1 VKNLN
6 KEGSDA
12 ESVADGYMKIGE
24 HGELVPNY
32 DMTLINFE
40 EGDVLRGRV
49 VRVDRD
55 EVLVDIGFK
64 SEGVIPPKELSVRY
78 NVNPTEV
85 ISVNDEID
93 VMVLQKEDQDGRL
106 ILSKKRAETERAF
119 RELERTYREDGNIVG
134 EVIEIVKGGLI
145 LDIGLRG
152 FLPASLVDIK
162 RVKNLRKFIGEKLE
176 CKIVEFNRFRNNV
189 VLSRKA
195 YLEKSLKVTR
205 KSIIEGLSIGQV
217 KKGVISNIVDFGAFV
232 DLGGIDG
239 LIHISELSWN
249 HINHPS
255 EVVIV
260 GDEVDVVILDID
272 KEKERVSLGLKQTQK
287 DPWVEVAKKFSKG
300 DLVAGK
306 ICKIVPFGIFVEIG
320 DGIEGLVHISE
331 LSSQHVTN
339 PEEVCSIGDEVDVCV
354 VDIDLDR
361 RRIGLSIKKAESQDS
376 QEARAGSEEAKGKK
390 PPADVSEGMKEL
402 KKEIKEDLGVEDYS
416 LEVKKL
422 KEFVST
428 EEAVTDESEDV
439 AKSGE
444 QPAQSLETI
453 LEEMKKNSRF

>member
-1 VKNLN
+1 MN
-6 KEGSDA
+6 KEGSDVEGVA
-12 ESVADGYMKIGE
+12 EGYMKLDE
-24 HGELVPNY
+24 NGELIPNY

-40 EGDVLRGRV
+40 EGDVLKGMV

-55 EVLVDIGFK
+55 EVLVDIGYK

-78 NVNPTEV
+78 NVNPMEIV
-85 ISVNDEID
+85 SVNDEIE

-255 EVVIV
+255 EVVAV
-260 GDEVDVVILDID
+260 SDEVDVVILDID

-287 DPWVEVAKKFSKG
+287 DPWVEVAKNFSKG
-300 DLVAGK
+300 DVVTGK
-306 ICKIVPFGIFVEIG
+306 ISKIVPFGIFVEIG

-331 LSSQHVTN
+331 LSSQHVNN
-339 PEEVCSIGDEVDVCV
+339 PDEICSIGDEVDVCV

-361 RRIGLSIKKAESQDS
+361 RRIGLSIKKAESQDT
-376 QEARAGSEEAKGKK
+376 QEAKTTPKET
-390 PPADVSEGMKEL
+390 VNEGMKEL
-402 KKEIKEDLGVEDYS
+402 KKEIEEDLNVEDYS
-416 LEVKKL
+416 LKVKKL
-422 KEFVST
+422 KDQVSP
-428 EEAVTDESEDV
+428 EEDQVEENEDA
-439 AKSGE
+439 AKSDG

-453 LEEMKKNSRF
+453 LEEMKKNSRS

>member
-1 VKNLN
+1 MN
-6 KEGSDA
+6 KEGSDIKG
-12 ESVADGYMKIGE
+12 VADGYMMLNE
-24 HGELVPNY
+24 NGELVPNY
-32 DMTLINFE
+32 DMTLIEFE
-40 EGDVLRGRV
+40 EGDVLKGRV

-55 EVLVDIGFK
+55 EVLVDIGYK

-78 NVNPTEV
+78 NVNPVEV
-85 ISVNDEID
+85 VSVNDEIE

-189 VLSRKA
+189 VLSRRA

-205 KSIIEGLSIGQV
+205 KSIIEGLSVGQV

-255 EVVIV
+255 EVVAIS
-260 GDEVDVVILDID
+260 DEVDVVILDID

-306 ICKIVPFGIFVEIG
+306 ISKIVPFGIFVEIG

-339 PEEVCSIGDEVDVCV
+339 PEEVCSIGDKVDVCV

-361 RRIGLSIKKAESQDS
+361 RRIGLSIKKAEGQDV
-376 QEARAGSEEAKGKK
+376 QEAKARSEEAEGEKS
-390 PPADVSEGMKEL
+390 PSEVSEGMKEL
-402 KKEIKEDLGVEDYS
+402 KKEIDEDLNVEDYS
-416 LEVKKL
+416 LKVKKL
-422 KEFVST
+422 KEFAST
-428 EEAVTDESEDV
+428 EEALAEESEEV
-439 AKSGE
+439 AQRGE

-453 LEEMKKNSRF
+453 LEEMKKNSRS

>member
-1 VKNLN
+1 VKNLS
-6 KEGSDA
+6 KEGFNVD
-12 ESVADGYMKIGE
+12 SVADGYMRLNE
-24 HGELVPNY
+24 NGELIPNY

-40 EGDVLRGRV
+40 EGDVLKGRV

-55 EVLVDIGFK
+55 EVLVDIGYK

-85 ISVNDEID
+85 VSVNDEIE

-106 ILSKKRAETERAF
+106 VLSKKRAETERAF

-162 RVKNLRKFIGEKLE
+162 RVKNLRKFIGERLE

-205 KSIIEGLSIGQV
+205 KSVIEGLSIGQV

-255 EVVIV
+255 EVVTV
-260 GDEVDVVILDID
+260 SDEVDVVILDID

-300 DLVAGK
+300 DVVAGR
-306 ICKIVPFGIFVEIG
+306 ISKIVPFGIFVEIG

-331 LSSQHVTN
+331 LSTQHVN
-339 PEEVCSIGDEVDVCV
+339 SPEEVCTIGDEVDVCV

-361 RRIGLSIKKAESQDS
+361 RRIGLSIRKAEAQET
-376 QEARAGSEEAKGKK
+376 QEAKVDSKEAAGKK
-390 PPADVSEGMKEL
+390 PPVEVSEGMKEL
-402 KKEIKEDLGVEDYS
+402 KKEIEEDLNVEDYS
-416 LEVKKL
+416 LKVKKL
-422 KEFVST
+422 KEFAST
-428 EEAVTDESEDV
+428 EDELEESEEAAHDD
-439 AKSGE
+439 K

-453 LEEMKKNSRF
+453 LEEMKKNSRS

>member
-1 VKNLN
+1 MN
-6 KEGSDA
+6 KEGSDV
-12 ESVADGYMKIGE
+12 ENVADGYMKLGE
-24 HGELVPNY
+24 NGELIPNY

-40 EGDVLRGRV
+40 EGDVLKGRV

-55 EVLVDIGFK
+55 EVLVDIGYK

-78 NVNPTEV
+78 NVNPTEI
-85 ISVNDEID
+85 ISINDEID

-119 RELERTYREDGNIVG
+119 RELERIYREDGNIVG

-255 EVVIV
+255 EVVTV
-260 GDEVDVVILDID
+260 GDEVDVVILDIIND
-272 KEKERVSLGLKQTQK
+272 KERVSLGLKQTQK

-306 ICKIVPFGIFVEIG
+306 ISKIVPFGIFVEIG

-331 LSSQHVTN
+331 LSSQHVNN
-339 PEEVCSIGDEVDVCV
+339 PEEICSIGDEVDVCV

-361 RRIGLSIKKAESQDS
+361 RRIGLSVKKAESKDS
-376 QEARAGSEEAKGKK
+376 QETEQHSEKAKEKK
-390 PPADVSEGMKEL
+390 APEVSEGMKEL
-402 KKEIKEDLGVEDYS
+402 KKEIEEDLSLEDYS
-416 LEVKKL
+416 IKVKKL
-422 KEFVST
+422 KDLKSK
-428 EEAVTDESEDV
+428 EEVAVEESEDA
-439 AKSGE
+439 AKNGE
-444 QPAQSLETI
+444 EPAQSLETI
-453 LEEMKKNSRF
+453 LEEMKKNSRS